1 MITLALA
8 NQKGGVAKSTTA
20 VNVAAILALEHGRRV
35 LLADLDPQ
43 ANATTGLGVDPAR
56 LSVSVYDVLHNPR
69 RIGEAIMPTAWPGL
83 DLLPSNIDLAAAELE
98 LAARPGREARLRLAL
113 GDLDA
118 GAYDYVVIDTP
129 PSLSIFTQSALMCAR
144 WVIAPAEASTYSLH
158 ALRQLRELV
167 NLIQPFNERLAVL
180 GVLLTRVDRRTN
192 FAADVETLL
201 RQQLGPLVYAATVP
215 ANVKAAESAA
225 AGQPLIIYA
234 PDSSSA
240 QAYRRVVTETLYRIE
255 ATNEQA

>member
-118 GAYDYVVIDTP
+118 GAYDYV
-129 PSLSIFTQSALMCAR
+129 LKENLR
-144 WVIAPAEASTYSLH
+144 
-158 ALRQLRELV
+158 ALRQL
-167 NLIQPFNERLAVL
+167 LAS
-180 GVLLTRVDRRTN
+180 
-192 FAADVETLL
+192 
-201 RQQLGPLVYAATVP
+201 
-215 ANVKAAESAA
+215 AE
-225 AGQPLIIYA
+225 
-234 PDSSSA
+234 
-240 QAYRRVVTETLYRIE
+240 
-255 ATNEQA
+255 